1 VLNRVGCRQY
11 LADGLESFGRLRIIN
26 EDRIKA
32 HNGFGLHSHKGL
44 EIFTYMVRG
53 ELKQYA
59 AMFAACSVD

>member
-1 VLNRVGCRQY
+1 MARREY

-32 HNGFGLHSHKGL
+32 HNGFGFHSHKGL

-53 ELKQYA
+53 ELKQ
-59 AMFAACSVD
+59 